1 MNEHKKALAIEII
14 EKVRRVLADIPD
26 PQIKSLDI
34 RKYDALEQT
43 TMRLELYLSDGQE
56 ISLYITEKFGA

>member
-1 MNEHKKALAIEII
+1 MNEHEKALAIEII
-14 EKVRRVLADIPD
+14 EKVRRVLSDLPD

-34 RKYDALEQT
+34 NKYDALEQT
-43 TMRLELYLSDGQE
+43 TMRLGLYLSDGQE